1 MNPEENNN
9 QGTAPGLDATPSAG
23 IQPEAPNLSTTA
35 PVNNVPEAESLNQA
49 ISPEPVAAPE
59 VAPDPTSSTGAAPSL
74 DQVAADLTSAAATN
88 SLDQETTPV
97 ASATPVA
104 LETPA
109 APTMP
114 ETPTMPEAP
123 TTSESPAA
131 PAAPET
137 PPAPELTPASA
148 ASFTDPV
155 QPMPSID
162 TAPAAPEAPAS
173 PIDSMNQSDPMAP
186 VDPTASADP
195 MAPASP
201 AAPQAQA
208 EGEEEPPLVPADP
221 VPGSIGSAISYT
233 DTTQPAMPVK
243 EKKSF
248 GSSLKLSKDNMR
260 LVLIIGLGIV
270 LVAVVVIVIISLVTS
285 SSSKSSNSNNSSN
298 NTPAT
303 PTTPTV
309 SSLTCTKE
317 GGRDVFSAYGEVVDG
332 KEDIVAMYSD
342 GYLSSFGT
350 NLTLNYENEEAAR
363 YGEGVA
369 REEYNRM
376 LSSSSLTSDPFD
388 SAYNVVDNKLTVT
401 HQADGD
407 VIEASNARA
416 LGLYVVK
423 GEVVDD
429 PETLIDNYET
439 DGYTCEEK

>member
-74 DQVAADLTSAAATN
+74 DQVAADLTSAAAAN
-88 SLDQETTPV
+88 SLDQEATPV
-97 ASATPVA
+97 ASATPA
-104 LETPA
+104 APETPA

-123 TTSESPAA
+123 TTPESPAVPAA
-131 PAAPET
+131 PATPEI
-137 PPAPELTPASA
+137 PPAPEPTPAMDSA
-148 ASFTDPV
+148 PATSFTDPV

-162 TAPAAPEAPAS
+162 TASAAPEAPAS
-173 PIDSMNQSDPMAP
+173 PIDFMNQ
-186 VDPTASADP
+186 TDP

-201 AAPQAQA
+201 AVPQAQA

-285 SSSKSSNSNNSSN
+285 SSSKSSSSNNSSN

-429 PETLIDNYET
+429 PDTLIDNYET

>member
-88 SLDQETTPV
+88 SLDQETAPAASAMPV
-97 ASATPVA
+97 AP
-104 LETPA
+104 ETPA

-114 ETPTMPEAP
+114 ETPTMPE
-123 TTSESPAA
+123 SPAA
-131 PAAPET
+131 PATPEI
-137 PPAPELTPASA
+137 PPAPEPAPTMESTPASA

-162 TAPAAPEAPAS
+162 TASAAPEAPTS

-186 VDPTASADP
+186 
-195 MAPASP
+195 ASP
-201 AAPQAQA
+201 AVPQPQA

-285 SSSKSSNSNNSSN
+285 SSSKSSNSNNSSS

>member
-9 QGTAPGLDATPSAG
+9 QGVAPTASPATG
-23 IQPEAPNLSTTA
+23 TQPDAPNMSTTT
-35 PVNNVPEAESLNQA
+35 PTNNVPEAESLNQA
-49 ISPEPVAAPE
+49 ISPEPVTAPE
-59 VAPDPTSSTGAAPSL
+59 VTPDSTSATGAAPSL
-74 DQVAADLTSAAATN
+74 DQVAADLTSAAASN
-88 SLDQETTPV
+88 SLDQETAPV

-104 LETPA
+104 PEMPA
-109 APTMP
+109 APTI
-114 ETPTMPEAP
+114 PEAP
-123 TTSESPAA
+123 AMPATPAMPESPAA
-131 PAAPET
+131 PAIPEI
-137 PPAPELTPASA
+137 PPAPEPAPTMDSA
-148 ASFTDPV
+148 PATSFTDPV
-155 QPMPSID
+155 QPMPAID
-162 TAPAAPEAPAS
+162 SAPTTPEAPV
-173 PIDSMNQSDPMAP
+173 DSM
-186 VDPTASADP
+186 
-195 MAPASP
+195 SP
-201 AAPQAQA
+201 AAANPMMPSSPIAPQSQTND
-208 EGEEEPPLVPADP
+208 EEEPPLVPADP

-233 DTTQPAMPVK
+233 DTTQPAQPAK

-248 GSSLKLSKDNMR
+248 ASSLKLSKDNLR
-260 LVLIIGLGIV
+260 LILIIGLGIV

-285 SSSKSSNSNNSSN
+285 SSSKSSNSNNSN
-298 NTPAT
+298 NTPVT

-350 NLTLNYENEEAAR
+350 NLTLSYDNEEAAK

-416 LGLYVVK
+416 LGLYVIK

>member
-9 QGTAPGLDATPSAG
+9 QGAAPAASPAMGA
-23 IQPEAPNLSTTA
+23 QPDVPNMSTTTPA
-35 PVNNVPEAESLNQA
+35 NNIPEVESLNQA

-74 DQVAADLTSAAATN
+74 DQVATDLTSAAATN
-88 SLDQETTPV
+88 SLDQETAPV

-104 LETPA
+104 PETPA
-109 APTMP
+109 APAMS
-114 ETPTMPEAP
+114 ETPTIPEAP
-123 TTSESPAA
+123 ATPESPAA
-131 PAAPET
+131 PATPEI
-137 PPAPELTPASA
+137 PPAPEPAPAMDSASA
-148 ASFTDPV
+148 TSFTDPV

-186 VDPTASADP
+186 
-195 MAPASP
+195 ASP
-201 AAPQAQA
+201 AVPQPQA

-429 PETLIDNYET
+429 PDTLIDNYET

>member
-88 SLDQETTPV
+88 SLDQETAPV

-104 LETPA
+104 PETPA
-109 APTMP
+109 APTIP

-123 TTSESPAA
+123 ATPESPAA
-131 PAAPET
+131 PATPEI
-137 PPAPELTPASA
+137 PPAPEPAPAMDSA
-148 ASFTDPV
+148 PVTSFTDPV

-173 PIDSMNQSDPMAP
+173 PIDSMNQ
-186 VDPTASADP
+186 TDP

-285 SSSKSSNSNNSSN
+285 SSSKSSSSNNSSN

-429 PETLIDNYET
+429 PDTLIDNYET